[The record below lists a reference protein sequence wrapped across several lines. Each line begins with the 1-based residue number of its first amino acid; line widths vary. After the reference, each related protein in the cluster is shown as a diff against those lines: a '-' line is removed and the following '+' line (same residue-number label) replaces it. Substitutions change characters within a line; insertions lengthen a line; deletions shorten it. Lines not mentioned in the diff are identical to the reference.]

1 MSTTRD
7 FLISITIESTTFTSL
22 KNSGYNLFG
31 MVGVISSNKSGRPA
45 VVVCTNTYFQN
56 NTVTLSGQLTAY
68 DSGSQIA
75 DNATIQIGN
84 QITVTTGQ
92 FAVIDGNGSLSVTS
106 GAPANTVYIVNNASV
121 DYTVGIARNMSIQN
135 VPPSAVPAVAF
146 DAQPSSMVTTAPTGS
161 ALFFFG
167 TSTYQSG
174 TILTTCLGPAVA
186 IDLSTAPASVTL
198 PYDQAQGGWVTNGAS
213 YLDKVAAGSDLTPI
227 LIRDPGPNVPAS
239 KAVLVSVDSADMAED
254 QPPMTEQG

>member
-1 MSTTRD
+1 MSTTHD

-31 MVGVISSNKSGRPA
+31 MVGVVSSNKSGRPA

-92 FAVIDGNGSLSVTS
+92 LAVIDGNGSLSVTS

-121 DYTVGIARNMSIQN
+121 DYTVGIARNMSVQN
-135 VPPSAVPAVAF
+135 VPPSAVPAAAF

-167 TSTYQSG
+167 TPTYSSG
-174 TILTTCLGPAVA
+174 TILTTCFGSAVV
-186 IDLSTAPASVTL
+186 IDLASAPAGGVTL
-198 PYDQAQGGWVTNGAS
+198 TYDQSQGGWVTNGVS
-213 YLDKVAAGSDLTPI
+213 YLDKVAPGSDLTPI
-227 LIRDPGPNVPAS
+227 LIQAPGPNVPAL
-239 KAVLVSVDSADMAED
+239 AVSEPVDYADMAED
-254 QPPMTEQG
+254 QPPMTEQD